1 MSNEKSAKIMFL
13 EQSENFIL
21 YLLKEIPNDNNI
33 KIFNEKFWIAKKA
46 NSGKIIN
53 AFVKF
58 VLPHKEKI
66 FNKNDEYF
74 LNGGGQESLKEE
86 KYKDFYQ
93 YSVNLKNS
101 WNTLNEEQKDII
113 WKYFKILIILSEKHV
128 KYLIENEC

>member
-46 NSGKIIN
+46 NSAKIIN
-53 AFVKF
+53 AFIKF

-66 FNKNDEYF
+66 FNKNEEYF
-74 LNGGGQESLKEE
+74 LNGGGQENLKED
-86 KYKDFYQ
+86 KHRDLYQ

-101 WNTLNEEQKDII
+101 WNILNEEQKDII

-128 KYLIENEC
+128 KYLIELEY